1 MRLTT
6 LLAAAAFSLSACATT
21 RTAGVADPLSA
32 AAGERITYETSACY
46 GTCPVYSVT
55 VDTASGAGE
64 FVGTQHTAVTGARR
78 FQATPAQ
85 VASFRNAVSAL
96 RATPVGA
103 VEPGGAA
110 CATYATDMPGV
121 TVIWEGANGTRMVR
135 RVDYGCDGLAHRAM
149 FDGLRSVPKLLPIAA
164 LIGK

>member
-1 MRLTT
+1 MRNTI
-6 LLAAAAFSLSACATT
+6 LLAAAALSLSGCATT
-21 RTAGVADPLSA
+21 RTSAVADTPA
-32 AAGERITYETSACY
+32 AATVERITYDTGACY

-55 VDTASGAGE
+55 IDTATGSGE
-64 FVGTQHTAVTGARR
+64 FVGTQHTAVTRARR

-85 VASFRNAVSAL
+85 VAAFRDAVAAL

-103 VEPGGAA
+103 VEPGGAG

-121 TVIWEGANGTRMVR
+121 TVTWEGANGTRTVR
-135 RVDYGCDGLAHRAM
+135 KVDYGCDGLANRAM
-149 FDGLRSVPKLLPIAA
+149 FDGLRSVPKLLPISA